1 MAVSRAEA
9 TLTRRAEI
17 LEAALQCFHDL
28 GYEKTTIADIKAR
41 AKVSTGSVYHQFSS
55 KEQLFAEL
63 YLEAIRD
70 TQDTSIRALKRA
82 KSAEEGVRGLVS
94 SYLRWV
100 QREPEKAAFLLTMR
114 RAEFMDEVEAKLEAL
129 NHKLRKTLTEWIDQH
144 VRQGELP
151 LAKTDVLMALLVGP
165 SEDFARRWLRGKTS
179 TSLQEAADLLGEAAW
194 NALRGL
200 ASKSKS

>member
-1 MAVSRAEA
+1 MTRAEA
-9 TLTRRAEI
+9 SLMRREEI
-17 LEAALQCFHDL
+17 LGAALQCFHDL

-41 AKVSTGSVYHQFSS
+41 AKVSTGSIYHHFSS

-63 YLEAIRD
+63 YLETIRE
-70 TQDTSIRALKRA
+70 TQDSSLRTLKRA
-82 KSAEEGVRGLVS
+82 KSAEQGVRGLVS

-114 RAEFMDEVEAKLEAL
+114 RAEFMNEVEAELEAL
-129 NHKLRKTLTEWIDQH
+129 NHELRKTLTEWTQQH
-144 VRQGELP
+144 VRRGELP

-179 TSLQEAADLLGEAAW
+179 TSLRESADLLGEAAW
-194 NALRGL
+194 NALRAL
-200 ASKSKS
+200 ARKCMS

>member
-17 LEAALQCFHDL
+17 LGAALRCFHDL

-41 AKVSTGSVYHQFSS
+41 ARVSTGSIYHHFSS
-55 KEQLFAEL
+55 KEQLFGEL
-63 YLEAIRD
+63 YLEVIRD

-100 QREPEKAAFLLTMR
+100 EREPEKAAFLLTLR
-114 RAEFMDEVEAKLEAL
+114 RAEFMDDFEAELEAL
-129 NHKLRKTLTEWIDQH
+129 NQELRKTLTEWIDRH
-144 VRQGELP
+144 VRRGGPP

-179 TSLQEAADLLGEAAW
+179 TPLREAADLLGEAAW
-194 NALRGL
+194 NALCAL
-200 ASKSKS
+200 AGKSKS